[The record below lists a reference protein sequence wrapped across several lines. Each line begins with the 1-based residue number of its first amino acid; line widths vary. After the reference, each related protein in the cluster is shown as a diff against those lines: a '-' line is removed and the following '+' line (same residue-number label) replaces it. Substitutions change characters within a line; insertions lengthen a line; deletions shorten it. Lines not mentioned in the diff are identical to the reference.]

1 MKCAFTTG
9 VYSMTNTGPEEA
21 ILKWSGHNWYWRA
34 KRAENFA
41 LLIIHKAFVPLFGTL
56 ACYFGILP
64 VAKPTGYECRVNVS
78 CRFHLPRFHR
88 THAAV
93 TKCEVAG
100 LVVMEQSK
108 LLKPLSLE

>member
-1 MKCAFTTG
+1 MQALIQG
-9 VYSMTNTGPEEA
+9 GGAWAGPEEA
-21 ILKWSGHNWYWRA
+21 ILKWSGHNCYRRA
-34 KRAENFA
+34 GNFA
-41 LLIIHKAFVPLFGTL
+41 LLIIQEAFVPLFGTL
-56 ACYFGILP
+56 ARYFGILP

-88 THAAV
+88 TYAGV

-100 LVVMEQSK
+100 LVVMEPSK